1 MLRKP
6 SYEVNACFEGSSC
19 LIPTQSFSVDIYT
32 SANIRR
38 PMQNPSFK
46 TLGKGNSVVNEL
58 LRLAQLIVLL
68 FVKYRHMFKV
78 KTFL

>member
-1 MLRKP
+1 
-6 SYEVNACFEGSSC
+6 
-19 LIPTQSFSVDIYT
+19 
-32 SANIRR
+32 
-38 PMQNPSFK
+38 MQNPSFK

-58 LRLAQLIVLL
+58 LRLAQFIVSL